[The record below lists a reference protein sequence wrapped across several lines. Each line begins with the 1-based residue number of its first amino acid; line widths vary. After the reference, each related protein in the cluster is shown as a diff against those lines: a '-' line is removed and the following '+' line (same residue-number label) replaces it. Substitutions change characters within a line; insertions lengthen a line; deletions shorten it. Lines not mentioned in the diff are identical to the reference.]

1 MSHYCATTNP
11 GTLQISYNNVMAK
24 STITKQYIE
33 FKCLEAT
40 QPIGTLYVGVMDH
53 DDVEYISYAD
63 VRRLEL
69 GKDNRDVEDYI
80 GIQRQL
86 VDSREKDI
94 GRYVNLIDATFPNSV
109 ILSVSS
115 EYASYNP
122 NTGIMTLLYK
132 DDIAKVLD
140 GQHRIAGL
148 RHYTSAASKFQLVV
162 SIFID
167 MALEDQ
173 AIVFAT
179 INKEQKNVSNSLV
192 ADLFAFAESRSPQK
206 TAHNVARAL
215 NRKEG
220 SPFYKKIKILGTAVN
235 KEFET
240 ITQDT
245 FVKSLIQY
253 ISKNPQEDR
262 NFYKVNRGTK
272 KKLDLLPPEKV
283 GKYILRNMFIQDES
297 DVKLAQLI
305 WNYFEAVQRRWPDAW
320 GPIQPNMI
328 LNRSTGFV
336 ALMRFFRDVY
346 YNFNQPDA
354 LITKEEFQTVFDS
367 IDMNSGD
374 FNKDNFIPGSSGVG
388 ALYQTLLAKSGIPK
402 AS

>member
-1 MSHYCATTNP
+1 
-11 GTLQISYNNVMAK
+11 MAK
-24 STITKQYIE
+24 NTTDKQYIE

-53 DDVEYISYAD
+53 DDVEFISYAD

-69 GKDNRDVEDYI
+69 GKDNREVEDYI

-86 VDSREKDI
+86 VESREKDI

-115 EYASYNP
+115 DHASFNP
-122 NTGIMTLLYK
+122 NTGIMTMLYK

-148 RHYTSAASKFQLVV
+148 GHFSSPASKFQLVV

-206 TAHNVARAL
+206 TSHNIARAL
-215 NRKEG
+215 NKKEG

-235 KEFET
+235 KELET
-240 ITQDT
+240 ITQDA

-262 NFYKVNRGTK
+262 NFYKINRGNK
-272 KKLDLLPPEKV
+272 KKLPITPPDKL
-283 GKYILRNMFIQDES
+283 GKYILRNMFIQDET
-297 DVKLAQLI
+297 DVEIAQLI
-305 WNYFEAVQRRWPDAW
+305 WNYFEAVQKKWPGAW
-320 GPIQPNMI
+320 TVIQPNVI
-328 LNRSTGFV
+328 LNRSTGFI

-346 YNFNQPDA
+346 VYLDQPDTVIA
-354 LITKEEFQTVFDS
+354 KEKFIEVFAPINLQEGEFTKENYVPGT
-367 IDMNSGD
+367 SGQA
-374 FNKDNFIPGSSGVG
+374 K
-388 ALYQTLLAKSGIPK
+388 LYADLLEQSGIPK
-402 AS
+402 AKS